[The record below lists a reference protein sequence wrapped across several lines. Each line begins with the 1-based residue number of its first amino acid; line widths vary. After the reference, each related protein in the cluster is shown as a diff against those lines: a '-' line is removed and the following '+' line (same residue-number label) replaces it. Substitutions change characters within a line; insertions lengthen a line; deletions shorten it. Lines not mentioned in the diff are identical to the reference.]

1 MKYSALAA
9 VIAALFKCFL
19 QKQCVCV
26 CVVLQRFLIYIYMK
40 CDMKAEVYS
49 KQGYGPMDP
58 AAGLHFVEL
67 CAGCAW
73 LSTTHAEFGFSTLP
87 LDVTCLQL

>member
-67 CAGCAW
+67 RAGCAR